1 MCGRTRVV
9 CSFTSATTD
18 LLHDPVPD
26 HYYPMLQDLYN
37 DDVGNAALFL
47 TSDLS
52 RVITGTTM

>member
-1 MCGRTRVV
+1 M
-9 CSFTSATTD
+9 
-18 LLHDPVPD
+18 LLSLTNALLDPLNHPFL
-26 HYYPMLQDLYN
+26 HRHHAYSMLQDLYN